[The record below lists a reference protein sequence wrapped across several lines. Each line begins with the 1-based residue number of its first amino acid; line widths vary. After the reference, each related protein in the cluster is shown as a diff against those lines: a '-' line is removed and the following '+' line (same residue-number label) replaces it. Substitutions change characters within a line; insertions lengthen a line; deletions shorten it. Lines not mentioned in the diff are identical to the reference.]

1 MIANSWEPQ
10 QGSISVADALDLLLS
25 YLKEED
31 VLEGT
36 APSAIIEYGMK
47 SSSTS
52 TKLEDPIRGTYSL

>member
-31 VLEGT
+31 VPEGT

-47 SSSTS
+47 SELYVHET
-52 TKLEDPIRGTYSL
+52 